1 MRLIS
6 LVLKLLTLLVTL
18 AIAIPAAAIAG
29 LWVWLRL
36 TEDPDEATLDV
47 EQERAA

>member
-6 LVLKLLTLLVTL
+6 FLLKLIAILVTL
-18 AIAIPAAAIAG
+18 ALAVPAAAIAG

-36 TEDPDEATLDV
+36 TEDPDEAALDV